1 MKIEQIFEKF
11 LTGDRCR
18 WYDSRRKGAARMPDR
33 TYLAIDLKSFYASV
47 ECAARGLDPLK
58 TNLVVA
64 DEERTEKTICLA
76 VSPPLKAY
84 GIGGRARLF
93 EVNERVRQVN
103 AERRQR
109 APGRTLTG
117 SSCDADAL
125 AAQPELALD
134 FIIARPRMALYMQV
148 STQIY
153 RIYLKYIAP
162 EDIHVYSIDEVP
174 EAEDALRLIRN
185 AGRVSS
191 FCNDVI
197 GDICGV
203 ISGSAAAVI
212 SARVLLL
219 SKSGSEIFITLL
231 LSAVVSGMTVGGKA
245 CGKSLAMNSS
255 TAVVRTAAKVLCFF
269 RTLPQRLEK
278 KSAKK

>member
-1 MKIEQIFEKF
+1 MAAQKSGKAPKKSGTDWRWIITIFVITVCISAVMS
-11 LTGDRCR
+11 LI
-18 WYDSRRKGAARMPDR
+18 S
-33 TYLAIDLKSFYASV
+33 
-47 ECAARGLDPLK
+47 
-58 TNLVVA
+58 TNLLANATLGVSFVILICIIAIGIVFDIIGVAVTAA
-64 DEERTEKTICLA
+64 DEKPFH
-76 VSPPLKAY
+76 S
-84 GIGGRARLF
+84 
-93 EVNERVRQVN
+93 
-103 AERRQR
+103 
-109 APGRTLTG
+109 
-117 SSCDADAL
+117 
-125 AAQPELALD
+125 
-134 FIIARPRMALYMQV
+134 MA
-148 STQIY
+148 S
-153 RIYLKYIAP
+153 RK
-162 EDIHVYSIDEVP
+162 VP
-174 EAEDALRLIRN
+174 EAGEALKLIRN

>member
-1 MKIEQIFEKF
+1 MAAAKKKKTGRSARPDFRWIALIFLVTVLISALMSFVSSNLLEGAGLILSF
-11 LTGDRCR
+11 VILICIVLTGILFDII
-18 WYDSRRKGAARMPDR
+18 GVAVTA
-33 TYLAIDLKSFYASV
+33 
-47 ECAARGLDPLK
+47 
-58 TNLVVA
+58 A
-64 DEERTEKTICLA
+64 DEVPFHA
-76 VSPPLKAY
+76 
-84 GIGGRARLF
+84 
-93 EVNERVRQVN
+93 
-103 AERRQR
+103 
-109 APGRTLTG
+109 
-117 SSCDADAL
+117 
-125 AAQPELALD
+125 
-134 FIIARPRMALYMQV
+134 M
-148 STQIY
+148 
-153 RIYLKYIAP
+153 
-162 EDIHVYSIDEVP
+162 VP

>member
-1 MKIEQIFEKF
+1 MAAAKKKKTGRSARPDFRWIALIFLVTVLISALMSFVSSNLLEGAGLILSF
-11 LTGDRCR
+11 VVLICIVLTGILFDII
-18 WYDSRRKGAARMPDR
+18 GVAVTA
-33 TYLAIDLKSFYASV
+33 
-47 ECAARGLDPLK
+47 
-58 TNLVVA
+58 A
-64 DEERTEKTICLA
+64 DEVPFHA
-76 VSPPLKAY
+76 
-84 GIGGRARLF
+84 
-93 EVNERVRQVN
+93 
-103 AERRQR
+103 
-109 APGRTLTG
+109 
-117 SSCDADAL
+117 
-125 AAQPELALD
+125 
-134 FIIARPRMALYMQV
+134 MA
-148 STQIY
+148 S
-153 RIYLKYIAP
+153 RK
-162 EDIHVYSIDEVP
+162 VP

-203 ISGSAAAVI
+203 ISGSAAAAIAAVI

-231 LSAVVSGMTVGGKA
+231 LSAVVSGVTVGGKA

>member
-1 MKIEQIFEKF
+1 MA
-11 LTGDRCR
+11 
-18 WYDSRRKGAARMPDR
+18 SRK
-33 TYLAIDLKSFYASV
+33 
-47 ECAARGLDPLK
+47 
-58 TNLVVA
+58 
-64 DEERTEKTICLA
+64 
-76 VSPPLKAY
+76 
-84 GIGGRARLF
+84 
-93 EVNERVRQVN
+93 
-103 AERRQR
+103 
-109 APGRTLTG
+109 
-117 SSCDADAL
+117 
-125 AAQPELALD
+125 
-134 FIIARPRMALYMQV
+134 
-148 STQIY
+148 
-153 RIYLKYIAP
+153 
-162 EDIHVYSIDEVP
+162 VP

-231 LSAVVSGMTVGGKA
+231 LSAVGGKA